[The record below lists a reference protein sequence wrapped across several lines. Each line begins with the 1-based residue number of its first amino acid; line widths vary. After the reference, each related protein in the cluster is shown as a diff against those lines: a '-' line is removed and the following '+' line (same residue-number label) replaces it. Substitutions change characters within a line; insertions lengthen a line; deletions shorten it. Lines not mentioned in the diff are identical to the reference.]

1 MVNGVAKILDLGNDL
16 QLNFAMENGVT
27 VLFRKT
33 YLNEDIYING
43 NHLEEEIIFNSKGKH
58 IEGICEKVD

>member
-1 MVNGVAKILDLGNDL
+1 MVNGVAKIVDLGNDL

-33 YLNEDIYING
+33 YLN
-43 NHLEEEIIFNSKGKH
+43 
-58 IEGICEKVD
+58 